1 MCWEVSEPCVIKW
14 IASVGS
20 QGAVFSNWSLKT
32 RSRSGFPSQAKAP
45 QTCLVESIDAHCI
58 SVVHRCS
65 LFLLPKPLQTGNLW
79 GRLSIL
85 PLTFVSFMKSKSV
98 VSSMIIHH
106 YRKLCKQNWIYI
118 YIYIIVFLCVY
129 TCKIIRSCMQK
140 AGLIW
145 FWNVLFDYLLG
156 SWSRSGGRCYSCR
169 GVAVAHK
176 LQSSPRFCKL
186 C

>member
-118 YIYIIVFLCVY
+118 YIHYCVFMCIYMQNY
-129 TCKIIRSCMQK
+129 TFMYAKGWSDLVLKRFVWLFARKLKQK
-140 AGLIW
+140 RREM
-145 FWNVLFDYLLG
+145 LFLP
-156 SWSRSGGRCYSCR
+156 RCR
-169 GVAVAHK
+169 RRA
-176 LQSSPRFCKL
+176 
-186 C
+186 